1 MQGGHPD
8 MNLRDLGFK
17 LTGGQAITE
26 QLFEAVLG
34 IFREAP
40 AMITP
45 SLFPGRQPL
54 GDAGGQRLGAR
65 MIGRPLH
72 RILSGRRHQD
82 KLIGEG

>member
-26 QLFEAVLG
+26 QLFEAVPG
-34 IFREAP
+34 IFRDAP

-45 SLFPGRQPL
+45 GLFPGRQPL
-54 GDAGGQRLGAR
+54 LGNGGQRLGAR
-65 MIGRPLH
+65 MSRRPLH
-72 RILSGRRHQD
+72 RVLSERRHQD
-82 KLIGEG
+82 KLMGEG